1 MASKFVATAGQKHL
15 KKSRLAGA
23 WKKWILREEPE
34 DEESSSFYDTMMNFQ
49 LYLAGN
55 NDY

>member
-1 MASKFVATAGQKHL
+1 MAGKLATTAATRQL

-23 WKKWILREEPE
+23 WKKWILREAPE
-34 DEESSSFYDTMMNFQ
+34 DEESSSFYDTIMNFQ

>member
-1 MASKFVATAGQKHL
+1 MASKLATTAATRHL

-23 WKKWILREEPE
+23 WKKWILREEPA
-34 DEESSSFYDTMMNFQ
+34 DEESSSFYDTIMNFQ